1 MAVTINYMPTKWR
14 DKIKSLMEV
23 ASMEKSKYQEIFDLL
38 AEAEM
43 GLFYATRNPG
53 EMPVEDVE
61 EVHQKVKDALV
72 EWNHLSSFIV
82 EG

>member
-1 MAVTINYMPTKWR
+1 MKSKAELWDAFWR
-14 DKIKSLMEV
+14 QIEEV
-23 ASMEKSKYQEIFDLL
+23 LSMDKSKYQEIFDLL

-43 GLFYATRNPG
+43 GLFYITRNPG

-61 EVHQKVKDALV
+61 AIHEKVKDALV